1 MYWLGKL
8 DLTNTTTNAFIATPK
23 SDGSLKE
30 EEFNPSTDVLNPTPK
45 RDTPGAV
52 NLVSGKFGVTRSLYR
67 ISLASWQLDELI
79 NAKQILTQNSE
90 LQVNELFIAHGVEK
104 QITTDVTYDE
114 GVGVQI
120 AAIFNKTI
128 GINSYTG
135 SNLDM
140 DIDGGM
146 DDRLAL
152 TVIE

>member
-1 MYWLGKL
+1 M
-8 DLTNTTTNAFIATPK
+8 
-23 SDGSLKE
+23 
-30 EEFNPSTDVLNPTPK
+30 
-45 RDTPGAV
+45 
-52 NLVSGKFGVTRSLYR
+52 SGKFGVTRSLYR

-114 GVGVQI
+114 GLGVQV